1 MGWVVLY
8 IAFGC
13 VALWLLSEVLLQYKA
28 RLRWRLLA
36 FTGFLGVVVGVVIP
50 SVIVIAAGAIAF
62 AVGQTYVTLS
72 FRSGFQSGW
81 ALRGKRRDSGKR
93 GDNRRRRAKGGGR
106 AADAGPTLQVSGL
119 EAVPAAGEA
128 VTGAADGGTPP
139 AGTAAYDGTAAY
151 GSTAAFDGMDPF
163 DGTDP
168 FAGVEGSGSGYGG
181 GDSSEVYAPQ
191 PIPEETGQY
200 GIYSSDARSQEP
212 GYAAYDG
219 YGGYGQDAYGYDG
232 GYGAAAQGGQDA
244 YPDHY
249 SAYGTDQG
257 QGQGQGQGQ
266 SHEQG
271 HGQGGLP
278 GQGGFP
284 GQQQGGQA
292 PYADPY
298 IGQQQYAGQYD
309 PYDQPDAFGGTQAY
323 PAQQYTGVQ
332 DPSQGQA
339 QPSYG
344 DTPPGGVW
352 VPQQRGNE
360 PTADQPYPPYQPPQD
375 QNQNQGYDGQQYRY

>member
-36 FTGFLGVVVGVVIP
+36 FAGFLGVVVGVVIP

-106 AADAGPTLQVSGL
+106 AAAGPTLQVSGL
-119 EAVPAAGEA
+119 EAVPAPEE
-128 VTGAADGGTPP
+128 TGTGTADGGTPP
-139 AGTAAYDGTAAY
+139 AGTT
-151 GSTAAFDGMDPF
+151 AFDGAAAF

-168 FAGVEGSGSGYGG
+168 FAGVESAPNGYGG
-181 GDSSEVYAPQ
+181 GDSTEVYAPQ

-200 GIYSSDARSQEP
+200 GIYSPDARSEQP

-219 YGGYGQDAYGYDG
+219 YGGHGQYGQDTYAYDG
-232 GYGAAAQGGQDA
+232 GYGAAAQSGQDA

-249 SAYGTDQG
+249 SAYGAD
-257 QGQGQGQGQ
+257 
-266 SHEQG
+266 QG
-271 HGQGGLP
+271 HGQG
-278 GQGGFP
+278 
-284 GQQQGGQA
+284 QGGQA
-292 PYADPY
+292 PYTDPY
-298 IGQQQYAGQYD
+298 AGAQQYAAQYD

-332 DPSQGQA
+332 DPSQA

-360 PTADQPYPPYQPPQD
+360 PTADQPYPPYQPPQ
-375 QNQNQGYDGQQYRY
+375 NQGYDGQQYRY

>member
-81 ALRGKRRDSGKR
+81 ALRGKRGDGGKRGDSGKR

-106 AADAGPTLQVSGL
+106 AAAAGPTLQVSGL
-119 EAVPAAGEA
+119 EAVPATEEADAGA
-128 VTGAADGGTPP
+128 VVGGTPP
-139 AGTAAYDGTAAY
+139 TG
-151 GSTAAFDGMDPF
+151 TAAFDGAAAF

-168 FAGVEGSGSGYGG
+168 FAGVESTPNGYGG
-181 GDSSEVYAPQ
+181 GDSTEVYAPQ

-200 GIYSSDARSQEP
+200 GIYSPDARSEQP

-219 YGGYGQDAYGYDG
+219 YGGYGQDTYGYDG
-232 GYGAAAQGGQDA
+232 GYVAAAQAGQDA

-249 SAYGTDQG
+249 SAYGADPG
-257 QGQGQGQGQ
+257 HGQGQ
-266 SHEQG
+266 SHGQGQG
-271 HGQGGLP
+271 HGQDGLH
-278 GQGGFP
+278 GQE
-284 GQQQGGQA
+284 QGGQA
-292 PYADPY
+292 PYAAPYTDPY
-298 IGQQQYAGQYD
+298 AGGQQYAAQYD

-332 DPSQGQA
+332 DPSQA

-352 VPQQRGNE
+352 VPQQRGTE
-360 PTADQPYPPYQPPQD
+360 PTADQPHPPYQPP
-375 QNQNQGYDGQQYRY
+375 QNQGYDGQQYRY